1 MKKWSTG
8 AYGLLTRTA
17 ASAVFA
23 GKRWIG
29 CCYERG
35 VGGRSVAHLY
45 PQTRHSHWA
54 GSEGVPL
61 PVTHRTCPAMPG
73 FGTGRVTVRAVRNDV
88 HNPPRPET
96 RYWPRIRKSNARSA
110 SQAVRHRAGAG
121 REGAGRN
128 PHVVREVLPGLSAM
142 LLPGT
147 AIHRLPARREG
158 VRADPALKIHP
169 LLGDG
174 SCDAPK

>member
-73 FGTGRVTVRAVRNDV
+73 SAPVASQFGQSGMMFITPLGRRPVTGLGYVRVTLDRLAKLLGIEPVRAARGRGGT
-88 HNPPRPET
+88 HTLFARFSRGCPRCCCP
-96 RYWPRIRKSNARSA
+96 AQRSTG
-110 SQAVRHRAGAG
+110 SQHG
-121 REGAGRN
+121 EK
-128 PHVVREVLPGLSAM
+128 EY
-142 LLPGT
+142 
-147 AIHRLPARREG
+147 
-158 VRADPALKIHP
+158 
-169 LLGDG
+169 
-174 SCDAPK
+174 APTQP